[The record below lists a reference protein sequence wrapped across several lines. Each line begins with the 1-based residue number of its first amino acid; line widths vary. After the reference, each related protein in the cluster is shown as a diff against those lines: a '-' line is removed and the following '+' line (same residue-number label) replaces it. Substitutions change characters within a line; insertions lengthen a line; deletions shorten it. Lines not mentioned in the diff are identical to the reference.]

1 MSHNVVSIGHSI
13 KKTYKILKMD
23 ELRNVT
29 LRKNLLRFKTFKL
42 SDLLASNKSR
52 YFAQLRPIIV

>member
-13 KKTYKILKMD
+13 KKTYKILKLD
-23 ELRNVT
+23 ELRNVI
-29 LRKNLLRFKTFKL
+29 LRKNLLRFKIFKL
-42 SDLLASNKSR
+42 SDLLANNKSR